1 MNNRREYK
9 MSGFFGWF
17 LVFIAVLAVFNAEK
31 LPAIR
36 QMLENKFK
44 DSLEAAKEG
53 SKVAKDKIKQ
63 VKTDIENK
71 KAAAANVEQEP
82 EENTPEEIEESLK
95 FMDNIIKEETAKKE
109 QSEKPEEKKE
119 EVIELPEVKEPDP
132 DAPISL
138 DNHD

>member
-1 MNNRREYK
+1 

-17 LVFIAVLAVFNAEK
+17 LVFVAVLAIFNAEK

-63 VKTDIENK
+63 VKTDMENK
-71 KAAAANVEQEP
+71 KAAANAEP
-82 EENTPEEIEESLK
+82 ESEENTPEEIEESLK

-109 QSEKPEEKKE
+109 QAAKPEEKKE

-132 DAPISL
+132 DAPITL

>member
-1 MNNRREYK
+1 

>member
-1 MNNRREYK
+1 MNNRKEYK

>member
-1 MNNRREYK
+1 

-71 KAAAANVEQEP
+71 KAAATNVEQEP

>member
-1 MNNRREYK
+1 

-132 DAPISL
+132 NAPISL

>member
-1 MNNRREYK
+1 
-9 MSGFFGWF
+9 MSGFLGWF

-109 QSEKPEEKKE
+109 HSETPEEKKE

>member
-1 MNNRREYK
+1 
-9 MSGFFGWF
+9 MSGFLGWF